1 MEIERRYLS
10 TAGVLLAA
18 CRAVVAA
25 ASFCWQQCCCLP
37 MSIASSGGTAV
48 TNSAAVVAAP
58 LALTVLACRC
68 HRSLLRRCLLCIC
81 CLLISQNIG
90 MFCTVFY
97 RFITRCL
104 VCILSFELCFSA
116 IVCYFFV
123 LFCFTAPLMPLSDT
137 ARRVCKVDFWVDCT
151 QTLPKQCGKEFH
163 FFCPK

>member
-1 MEIERRYLS
+1 MEIERSYLPEIS
-10 TAGVLLAA
+10 FLQLLAA
-18 CRAVVAA
+18 CCAIVVVVVVARAAVVAT
-25 ASFCWQQCCCLP
+25 SFCQQQCYSLS
-37 MSIASSGGTAV
+37 MSIGNNGGTAV

-97 RFITRCL
+97 RYITRYL

-137 ARRVCKVDFWVDCT
+137 ARRVCKVDF
-151 QTLPKQCGKEFH
+151 
-163 FFCPK
+163 